1 MATNIIFRSY
11 ASADK
16 AVCLGLFDANC
27 PEFFAPNE
35 RVDYAE
41 FLDAN
46 PFDYEL
52 CLTEDKVAG
61 AFGLSEHGLQ
71 QKSLNWILLNPRSQ
85 RLGIGSVI
93 MSRISA
99 VALDSGAS
107 LINIAASHKS
117 SPFFAK
123 FGAIEIATIDNG
135 WGVGYASR
143 RHGASLIKPKNSW
156 FF

>member
-1 MATNIIFRSY
+1 MAINIIFRPY
-11 ASADK
+11 ASADRS
-16 AVCLGLFDANC
+16 VCLGLFDASC
-27 PEFFAPNE
+27 PEYFAPNE
-35 RVDYAE
+35 RIDYAE

-46 PFDYEL
+46 PFGYEL

-71 QKSLNWILLNPRSQ
+71 QKSLNWILLNPHSQ
-85 RLGIGSVI
+85 GLGIGSVI

-123 FGAIEIATIDNG
+123 FGAIEIAHIDNG
-135 WGVGYASR
+135 WGSGMHRVDMELR
-143 RHGASLIKPKNSW
+143 L
-156 FF
+156 

>member
-1 MATNIIFRSY
+1 MAKNIIFRPY
-11 ASADK
+11 ASADRS
-16 AVCLGLFDANC
+16 VCLGLFDANC
-27 PEFFAPNE
+27 PEYFAPNK
-35 RVDYAE
+35 RDDYTE

-46 PFDYEL
+46 PFGYEL

-71 QKSLNWILLNPRSQ
+71 QKSLNWALLNPRSQ
-85 RLGIGSVI
+85 GLGIGSVI

-117 SPFFAK
+117 SPFFDK
-123 FGAIEIATIDNG
+123 FGAIEIAHIGNG
-135 WGVGYASR
+135 WGSGMHRVDMELR
-143 RHGASLIKPKNSW
+143 L
-156 FF
+156 

>member
-1 MATNIIFRSY
+1 METNIIFRPYS
-11 ASADK
+11 STDK
-16 AVCLGLFDANC
+16 SVCLGLFDANC

-85 RLGIGSVI
+85 GLGIGPVI

-135 WGVGYASR
+135 WGSGMHRVDMELR
-143 RHGASLIKPKNSW
+143 L
-156 FF
+156 

>member
-1 MATNIIFRSY
+1 MAINIIFRPY
-11 ASADK
+11 ASADRS
-16 AVCLGLFDANC
+16 VCLGLFDANC
-27 PEFFAPNE
+27 PEYFAPNKHD
-35 RVDYAE
+35 DYTE

-46 PFDYEL
+46 PFGYEL

-85 RLGIGSVI
+85 GLGIGSVI

-117 SPFFAK
+117 SPFFAN
-123 FGAIEIATIDNG
+123 FGAIEIAHINNG
-135 WGVGYASR
+135 WGSGMHRVDMELR
-143 RHGASLIKPKNSW
+143 L
-156 FF
+156 